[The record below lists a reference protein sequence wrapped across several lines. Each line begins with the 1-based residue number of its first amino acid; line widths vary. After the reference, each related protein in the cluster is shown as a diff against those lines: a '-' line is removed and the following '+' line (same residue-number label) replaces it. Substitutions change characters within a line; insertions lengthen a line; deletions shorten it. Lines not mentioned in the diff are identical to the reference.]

1 MLASDNAF
9 SALRADWL
17 GVCRRASE
25 GVAAALD
32 QHPLTA
38 DRATQTGR
46 GEGGDMTLVID
57 RAAEDAIFAELEAL
71 GEPLTAVSEE
81 RGAVAIRGGGP
92 VTVVID
98 PIDGSL
104 NAKRHVPFYCVSIA
118 VAGGPTMADVT
129 FGYVRDLVLGEEW
142 WAAAGEGAHLD
153 GERLSPPPA
162 DARLEMLGIESAHPD
177 LVAAAAPLLAD
188 TGASRLRALG
198 SIALTMCA
206 VAGGRLDGMLSLRP
220 ARSIDVAAAQLIIRE
235 AGGSV
240 AFPDVYPDSLSA
252 TLDMAMR
259 SHVVAGASEKIVDG
273 LLARAAPPAGG

>member
-1 MLASDNAF
+1 MPASDNPF

-25 GVAAALD
+25 GVQAALTR
-32 QHPLTA
+32 HPLTA

-81 RGAVAIRGGGP
+81 RGVVAIHGGGP

-118 VAGGPTMADVT
+118 VAGGPTMADVA

-142 WAAAGEGAHLD
+142 WAARGEGAHLD
-153 GERLSPPPA
+153 GDRLPPLA
-162 DARLEMLGIESAHPD
+162 DDARLEMLGIESAHPS
-177 LVAAAAPLLAD
+177 LVAAAAPLLAE

-206 VAGGRLDGMLSLRP
+206 VAGGRLDGMVSLRP

-235 AGGSV
+235 AGGVV
-240 AFPDVYPDSLSA
+240 AFSDVGPDSLSA
-252 TLDMAMR
+252 SLDMAMR
-259 SHVVAGASEKIVDG
+259 SRVVAGASEKIVEG
-273 LLARAAPPAGG
+273 LLALVARAASG